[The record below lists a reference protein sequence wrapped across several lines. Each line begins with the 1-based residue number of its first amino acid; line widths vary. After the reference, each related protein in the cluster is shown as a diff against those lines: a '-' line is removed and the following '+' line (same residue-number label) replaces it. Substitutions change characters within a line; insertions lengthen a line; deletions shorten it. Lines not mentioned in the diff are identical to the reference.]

1 MRPEYWRHGD
11 NNRALKHFINAK
23 FGCDDD
29 SLDGVKLLY
38 KDGYASKD
46 DFYAAL
52 RDYQTVE
59 ATKSPQREEAAECEE
74 WANKMRGI

>member
-1 MRPEYWRHGD
+1 MNGQFD
-11 NNRALKHFINAK
+11 RALKHFIINAK
-23 FGCDDD
+23 FGCSD
-29 SLDGVKLLY
+29 SLEGVRLLY

-52 RDYQTVE
+52 RDYQTAIE